1 MQQQTQEEII
11 KKMKHSE
18 FCRLIEGG
26 SITDFKPFI
35 ATKNTAFR
43 EEIAKTGQ
51 CIDELLAYNE
61 PSVIE
66 ILIDYGFA
74 TEYYEEWKTYPDN
87 RVRSALARRGLW
99 PEVFIQ
105 DNKWQVRMETI
116 RKHPDLMH
124 HGLNRSHC
132 EWYAVRDIIE
142 RDPNVTLD
150 DLNAFLSAKHTNE
163 VSEIAKKAYTLKKAS
178 LELPEQPILFQTMS
192 SADLYRMDNP
202 LWARSLK
209 ISEIQ
214 RLYHVLFY
222 ESGENDQTEWSNAF
236 TMVIDQL
243 LIHNNDFSQMKQIVQ
258 KQLEKNNE
266 KN

>member
-66 ILIDYGFA
+66 VLIDNGFA
-74 TEYYEEWKTYPDN
+74 TEHYDEWKTYSDA
-87 RVRSALARRGLW
+87 RVRAALARRGLW
-99 PEVFIQ
+99 PELFIQ
-105 DNKWQVRMETI
+105 DTKWQVRMETI
-116 RKHPDLMH
+116 RKNPELMH
-124 HGLNRSHC
+124 HGLNRSVC
-132 EWYAVRDIIE
+132 EWQAVRNIIE
-142 RDPNVTLD
+142 SNPNVTLD
-150 DLNAFLSAKHTNE
+150 DLNAFLSAKHNNE
-163 VSEIAKKAYTLKKAS
+163 SSEIDKKAYTIKKAS

-192 SADLYRMDNP
+192 SADLYRMNNP

-209 ISEIQ
+209 ISDIIS
-214 RLYHVLFY
+214 LYKILHCEY
-222 ESGENDQTEWSNAF
+222 RENDKTEWSNAF

-243 LIHNNDFSQMKQIVQ
+243 IIHIDDFSQMRQIVQ
-258 KQLEKNNE
+258 KQLEKQ
-266 KN
+266 K

>member
-1 MQQQTQEEII
+1 
-11 KKMKHSE
+11 
-18 FCRLIEGG
+18 
-26 SITDFKPFI
+26 
-35 ATKNTAFR
+35 
-43 EEIAKTGQ
+43 
-51 CIDELLAYNE
+51 
-61 PSVIE
+61 
-66 ILIDYGFA
+66 
-74 TEYYEEWKTYPDN
+74 
-87 RVRSALARRGLW
+87 
-99 PEVFIQ
+99 
-105 DNKWQVRMETI
+105 
-116 RKHPDLMH
+116 
-124 HGLNRSHC
+124 
-132 EWYAVRDIIE
+132 
-142 RDPNVTLD
+142 
-150 DLNAFLSAKHTNE
+150 
-163 VSEIAKKAYTLKKAS
+163 
-178 LELPEQPILFQTMS
+178 MS